1 MAPRTVYAN
10 LSDGLQNLS
19 LWDQSLADMGALGV
33 TPCTAAGTDTIVL
46 TPIVAAYAPA
56 VSSPPNQLQAFSFVA
71 TATSTGAVTVNGLKL
86 YKEDATS
93 QAGAN
98 DILVNVLYGVIYNSA
113 LNGAVGGYQIVFPVT
128 SIINP
133 VISGATITNSTYN
146 GNTWTT
152 GTGTLTIAAGKT
164 ETFNN
169 TLTFAGTDGTTMT
182 FPTTSATIARTDAA
196 NTFTGHQTIEG
207 VTSTGATGTGRFVF
221 DNTPTL
227 ITPNIG
233 VATATSING
242 NTFTTGTYTLTGTA
256 AKTLNFTNS
265 LTLSGTDGSTMTFPS
280 TSATIA
286 RTDAGNTFTGTQN
299 FASLTISS
307 AVATDAS
314 KNLVSVTNTGSG
326 NNVLAT
332 APTLNQAI
340 LNGVTTNTAAGAGVI
355 GQVISS
361 SIPAGSAVSLA
372 SSTAKDVTTI
382 SLTAGNWLVWGN
394 VVFAPGATT
403 TQSTIIAYINTTAN
417 TLPTLPNGGAYTQFS
432 ASLATGGNQ
441 SIPAGMMVLSL
452 SATTTVSLGAF
463 STFGVSTQTAYGAI
477 SAVRFF

>member
-1 MAPRTVYAN
+1 LA
-10 LSDGLQNLS
+10 LQRRR
-19 LWDQSLADMGALGV
+19 AL
-33 TPCTAAGTDTIVL
+33 
-46 TPIVAAYAPA
+46 
-56 VSSPPNQLQAFSFVA
+56 
-71 TATSTGAVTVNGLKL
+71 
-86 YKEDATS
+86 
-93 QAGAN
+93 
-98 DILVNVLYGVIYNSA
+98 
-113 LNGAVGGYQIVFPVT
+113 
-128 SIINP
+128 
-133 VISGATITNSTYN
+133 
-146 GNTWTT
+146 
-152 GTGTLTIAAGKT
+152 
-164 ETFNN
+164 
-169 TLTFAGTDGTTMT
+169 
-182 FPTTSATIARTDAA
+182 
-196 NTFTGHQTIEG
+196 
-207 VTSTGATGTGRFVF
+207 
-221 DNTPTL
+221 
-227 ITPNIG
+227 
-233 VATATSING
+233 NG